1 MKSLSRLVVAV
12 VLLVIVGTAVFLVAW
27 DIPPPV
33 ARVEKVVPDDR
44 FPR

>member
-1 MKSLSRLVVAV
+1 MKSLSRLVVVV
-12 VLLVIVGTAVFLVAW
+12 VLLVIVGAAVFLVAW

-33 ARVEKVVPDDR
+33 APVEKVLPEDR